1 MKKIKIILIVIFSL
15 VVINYLGVY
24 LIHLFNKEPQEK
36 LLSDAEEAL
45 ISSMNDP
52 DSYEFISF
60 DKDYIYSDSLRKS
73 DEKNFKEEK
82 MDPNN
87 DYYLLTFRGNNKMGA
102 KIIDKVIVKST
113 DEYFLEL
120 IDID

>member
-73 DEKNFKEEK
+73 DEKFFKEEK